1 MEKFLI
7 KRTRPEQNSISE
19 ASEDREHSKCKRVDL
34 DNLETD
40 PGLRKSIFYYHLN
53 ERDEIIKFEII

>member
-19 ASEDREHSKCKRVDL
+19 ASEDREHSKYKHVDL
-34 DNLETD
+34 DNIETD
-40 PGLRKSIFYYHLN
+40 PGLRKSF
-53 ERDEIIKFEII
+53 